1 LTLELKGI
9 ITAMVTPIDENGKID
24 KESTK
29 KLVNKLIDGGVA
41 GLFILG
47 TNGEFYA
54 LTQAEKVEFAKIVVS
69 EVAKRVPV
77 FAGTGGIATDEVC
90 ILNHQMAEIGVD
102 AVSIIT
108 PYLIHLSHDELIAH
122 YEKIADLSELPI
134 ILYNIP
140 QNTGCSLAVEQVA
153 QLAKHPKIIGIK
165 DSSGNIDNIQ
175 SYVKVTQEMDFTVL
189 VGSDSLILD
198 ALLIGAKGAVA
209 ATSNVLTKTDT
220 NIYNLYLENR
230 IAEARAYQDSINE
243 FRRILKFATVPS
255 ILKYTLKLINYPV
268 GNARR
273 PVLPL
278 EDTAKLQE
286 IEKIIENYQ
295 EVEQF

>member
-1 LTLELKGI
+1 
-9 ITAMVTPIDENGKID
+9 MVTPIDENGKID

-29 KLVNKLIDGGVA
+29 RLVNKLINAGVS

-54 LTQAEKVEFAKIVVS
+54 LTDDEKTEFTKIVVS
-69 EVAKRVPV
+69 QVAKRVPV
-77 FAGTGGIATDEVC
+77 FAGTGGIATEEVC
-90 ILNHQMAEIGVD
+90 RLNHQMAEIGVD

-108 PYLIHLSHDELIAH
+108 PYLIHLSHAELVAH
-122 YEKIADLSELPI
+122 YEEIADSAELPI

-140 QNTGCSLAVEQVA
+140 QNTGCSLSADQVA

-165 DSSGNIDNIQ
+165 DSSGDIENIK
-175 SYVKVTQEMDFTVL
+175 SYVKVTQALDFTVL

-198 ALLIGAKGAVA
+198 ALLVGAKGAVA

-230 IAEARAYQDSINE
+230 LDEARAYQESINE

-268 GNARR
+268 GDARH

-278 EDTAKLQE
+278 EDKTELQE
-286 IEKIIENYQ
+286 IANVIESYRK
-295 EVEQF
+295 VEQF